1 MPPEELH
8 LADSRKVLPV
18 ERLDRVRFRQVGENS
33 FQLTRP
39 LLVLPAHD
47 EGAQLE
53 ELVPQRRLLGWA
65 LVLVLLVVQELR
77 CRKEENAS
85 GGFRIVL
92 PSIMMVELSRVGMAL
107 TWLSCLLRK
116 VLDSLTSL

>member
-1 MPPEELH
+1 M
-8 LADSRKVLPV
+8 
-18 ERLDRVRFRQVGENS
+18 
-33 FQLTRP
+33 
-39 LLVLPAHD
+39 
-47 EGAQLE
+47 
-53 ELVPQRRLLGWA
+53 
-65 LVLVLLVVQELR
+65 VLVLLVVQELR

-116 VLDSLTSL
+116 VLDSLTSLSISSCEIHSSSAEQSVAHLVRRRWVR